1 MLRLIVAPLVGAI
14 IGFVTNTIAI
24 KMLFHPRKALYIG
37 GFHIPFTPGLIPM
50 QKDGIA
56 DSLGKIVSKELL
68 NYKTISDALIS
79 EENINKLKNMLLQ
92 RAEAFKDDERT
103 VDCVIKKY
111 ISEEDVE
118 KYRSS
123 LRDELTKVIVEKIN
137 EADMGTILAQS
148 GMEMIKEKLAG
159 GLLAMFISDDF
170 IHSTRHILGSMI
182 NELIREKAPDMI
194 YKEIGK
200 VEENILSMKISDIFS
215 NHEDKISEITDK
227 ISNICKTLIEENMD
241 KIVEIVDIEN
251 IVAEKIKA
259 FDPAQLE
266 QLIFGIMNKELKA
279 IEYLGALLGFFMG
292 FINLLF

>member
-1 MLRLIVAPLVGAI
+1 MLRIIIAPLVGAI

-24 KMLFHPRKALYIG
+24 KMLFRPRKALYIG
-37 GFHIPFTPGLIPM
+37 GFHIPFTPGLIPL
-50 QKDGIA
+50 QKNRIA
-56 DSLGKIVSKELL
+56 LSLGRIVSKELL
-68 NYKTISDALIS
+68 NRNTIANALIS
-79 EENINKLKNMLLQ
+79 EENINKLRNMLLQ
-92 RAEAFKDDERT
+92 RVEAFKNDERT

-118 KYRSS
+118 KYKSS
-123 LRDELTKVIVEKIN
+123 LKYELTKAIVEKIN
-137 EADMGTILAQS
+137 ETDMGTILAQS
-148 GMEMIKEKLAG
+148 GMEMMQEKLGG

-170 IHSTRHILGSMI
+170 IHNTKNILGSMI

-194 YKEIGK
+194 YKEIG
-200 VEENILSMKISDIFS
+200 VAEENILSMKISDIFS
-215 NHEDKISEITDK
+215 DHEDKISEITDK
-227 ISNICKTLIEENMD
+227 IPDICKTLIEENMD
-241 KIVEIVDIEN
+241 KIMEIVDIES

-259 FDPAQLE
+259 FDPVQLE